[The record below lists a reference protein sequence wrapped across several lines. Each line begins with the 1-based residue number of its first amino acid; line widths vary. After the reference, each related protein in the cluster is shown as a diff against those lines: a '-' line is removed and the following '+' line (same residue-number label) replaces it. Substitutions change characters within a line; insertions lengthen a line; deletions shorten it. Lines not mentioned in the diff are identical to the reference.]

1 MNWFLKTI
9 VIVSAIGLFSFL
21 SYWGTYKLFQINDFD
36 ERIGELK
43 ALIKLRKRQIKKGE
57 LNSNENDELKFT
69 IEKIQT
75 QVDKT
80 LKKLN
85 PTSFAHMQ
93 STNLNEIYHKCEKV
107 FNRDDK
113 DIVLK
118 RNKTHEKYH

>member
-57 LNSNENDELKFT
+57 LNSNENDELKLT

-80 LKKLN
+80 L
-85 PTSFAHMQ
+85 
-93 STNLNEIYHKCEKV
+93 
-107 FNRDDK
+107 
-113 DIVLK
+113 
-118 RNKTHEKYH
+118 